1 MIDHITLRVRDLAA
15 TRAFYRAALAPLGYR
30 IGYDAVHD
38 GVGVLGFA
46 FDAQGGG
53 AKIDTWF
60 VDHTEPVSGPTHLCW
75 HAASRAAVD
84 AFHAAAIAAG
94 GADNGAPGLR
104 AHYHPDYYGAF
115 VLDPD
120 GNNVEAACHAAAA
133 S

>member
-15 TRAFYRAALAPLGYR
+15 TRSFYTAALAPLGYR

-46 FDAQGGG
+46 LDTPGLGL
-53 AKIDTWF
+53 KIDTWF

-75 HAASRAAVD
+75 KAATRPEVD
-84 AFHAAAIAAG
+84 AFYAAARAAG
-94 GADNGAPGLR
+94 GADNGPPGLR
-104 AHYHPDYYGAF
+104 AHYHPNYYGAF

-120 GNNVEAACHAAAA
+120 GNNVEAACHLPA
-133 S
+133 